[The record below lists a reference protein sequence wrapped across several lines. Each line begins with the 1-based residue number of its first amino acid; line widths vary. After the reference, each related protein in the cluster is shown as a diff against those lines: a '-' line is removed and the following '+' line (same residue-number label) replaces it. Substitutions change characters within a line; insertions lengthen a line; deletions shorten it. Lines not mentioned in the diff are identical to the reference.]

1 MSLFFPIVNK
11 YKWWIKGIHK
21 IKYKKFKSRI
31 SDDLWLDNIYYIYQY
46 VLRSCG
52 LHKRIK
58 THNDSNKNHTPSQIM
73 EILFVLCFIIILMS
87 KDALDITLSFTLTKL
102 CSVMFWFNLQS
113 NANQSMQ
120 RQNTT
125 IKNSIFQIKIYNLQF
140 PFWIL
145 FRFSK
150 QKSTTFWNASIV
162 PCWRIIYPFLAIWMT
177 VEFDIAYQISNFLH
191 ICSSNCEDG
200 DIRNS
205 PITVFLC
212 LN

>member
-1 MSLFFPIVNK
+1 MFHYHIDVKRCFRHYTVLHLNK
-11 YKWWIKGIHK
+11 VMFCY
-21 IKYKKFKSRI
+21 
-31 SDDLWLDNIYYIYQY
+31 
-46 VLRSCG
+46 
-52 LHKRIK
+52 
-58 THNDSNKNHTPSQIM
+58 
-73 EILFVLCFIIILMS
+73 
-87 KDALDITLSFTLTKL
+87 
-102 CSVMFWFNLQS
+102 VMFWFNLQS

-150 QKSTTFWNASIV
+150 QTSTTFWNASIV

-191 ICSSNCEDG
+191 ICSSNCEGG

>member
-1 MSLFFPIVNK
+1 MVPIKIILHHKLWRFF
-11 YKWWIKGIHK
+11 
-21 IKYKKFKSRI
+21 
-31 SDDLWLDNIYYIYQY
+31 
-46 VLRSCG
+46 
-52 LHKRIK
+52 
-58 THNDSNKNHTPSQIM
+58 
-73 EILFVLCFIIILMS
+73 FVLCFIIILMS

-102 CSVMFWFNLQS
+102 CSVMLCSDSIFNP
-113 NANQSMQ
+113 MQ
-120 RQNTT
+120 IRACRSRILP

-150 QKSTTFWNASIV
+150 QTCTTFWNASTV

>member
-21 IKYKKFKSRI
+21 IEYKKFKSRI
-31 SDDLWLDNIYYIYQY
+31 SDDLWLDNIYYTYQY

-58 THNDSNKNHTPSQIM
+58 THNGSNKNHTPSQIM

-102 CSVMFWFNLQS
+102 CFVYHCFDSIFNP
-113 NANQSMQ
+113 MQ
-120 RQNTT
+120 IRACRSRILP

-150 QKSTTFWNASIV
+150 QTCTTFWNASIV

-177 VEFDIAYQISNFLH
+177 VEFDIAYQFSNFLH
-191 ICSSNCEDG
+191 ICSSNSEGG
-200 DIRNS
+200 DSRN
-205 PITVFLC
+205 
-212 LN
+212 

>member
-31 SDDLWLDNIYYIYQY
+31 SDDLWLDNIYYTYQY
-46 VLRSCG
+46 VLLSCG

-58 THNDSNKNHTPSQIM
+58 THNGSNKNHTPSQIM

-87 KDALDITLSFTLTKL
+87 KDAYTVLHLNK
-102 CSVMFWFNLQS
+102 VMFCLSLLWFNLQS

-120 RQNTT
+120 KQNTT

-150 QKSTTFWNASIV
+150 QTCTTFWNANSV

-177 VEFDIAYQISNFLH
+177 VEFDIAYQFSNFLH
-191 ICSSNCEDG
+191 ICSSNSEGG
-200 DIRNS
+200 DSRN
-205 PITVFLC
+205 
-212 LN
+212 

>member
-31 SDDLWLDNIYYIYQY
+31 SDDLWLDNIYYTYQY
-46 VLRSCG
+46 VLHSCG

-58 THNDSNKNHTPSQIM
+58 THNGSNKNHTPSQIM

-102 CSVMFWFNLQS
+102 CSVYHCFDSIFNP
-113 NANQSMQ
+113 MQ
-120 RQNTT
+120 IRACRSRILP
-125 IKNSIFQIKIYNLQF
+125 IKNSIVQIKIYNLQF

-150 QKSTTFWNASIV
+150 QTGTTFWNASSV

-177 VEFDIAYQISNFLH
+177 VEFDIAYQFSNFLH
-191 ICSSNCEDG
+191 ICSSNCEGG
-200 DIRNS
+200 DSRN
-205 PITVFLC
+205 
-212 LN
+212 